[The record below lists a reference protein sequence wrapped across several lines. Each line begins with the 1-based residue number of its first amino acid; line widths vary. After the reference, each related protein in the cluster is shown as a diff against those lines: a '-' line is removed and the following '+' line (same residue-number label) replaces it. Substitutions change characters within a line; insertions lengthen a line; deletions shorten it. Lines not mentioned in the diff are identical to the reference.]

1 MNAINQ
7 NLVRDFAAMARM
19 SSSWIEYTG
28 PRKGRGWKNSVTSEI
43 RYVEDMP
50 GDDSPDSGESGV
62 ESNYMRD
69 ADWHYKNGT
78 IPEGWFVHGRFGR
91 KDLDTGRVTQ
101 LTRDWDVARQYAGK
115 QGSMWMIR
123 PRESARVIDLSNEST
138 ARQIA
143 EKMLDAYRDGTL
155 PGGLD
160 EIVRIALEEY
170 DSDTVIDQLVKSIA
184 PESIVESAGF
194 FDDEDFPYWL
204 WDSLGFDFAI
214 TPDGAVVLDKT
225 EIESEMVG
233 GSLSVNP
240 LLAHHGSPHT
250 FDKLKTEY
258 IGTGVGVAAFG
269 WGLYFSS
276 RKDFAQHFRDK
287 YRGALIDGI
296 FVSDIPRP
304 PMTIADAKHRLG
316 RDGKEVTGDSVEALL
331 RDSRVAADEYDIAKV
346 IDQLKTRDAV
356 VDRLKRSPDLL
367 AVHDSMEKSGRLKYR
382 LGSLYEVDIPEES
395 EMLNFDS
402 PASGSVM
409 EKIGR
414 MIPEYRQDPRRN
426 ILRVGDAMVPSSGN
440 EKLTGSDV
448 YNLLKMKYGS
458 AEAASKA
465 LKAAGVPGSVYKD
478 NGVKNYVVFDESD
491 VSIRNRMSAWVEYA
505 GPRKGKGWKHQSTG
519 EVRYIESQPQDDPV
533 GGVVT
538 ESSVTRMSSSEWTR
552 YKGRRGGQGW
562 QNQVTKEVRY
572 QEDQPF
578 DVSSDV
584 DQTGLRADLLR
595 AFHGSPHQFE
605 KFTTEKIGTGEGEQV
620 FGWGLY
626 FTDKQDIAEH
636 YRMVLGRNRW
646 AIDGKVIDMPTWS
659 DLEEMPDSDHTPE
672 VYAAKAMQSVVGPIL
687 ELALAADGK
696 SKNHKEF
703 RNRESARRAM
713 EMIRDGRV
721 VSPTG
726 AIYEVDLAPEEDEY
740 ILWDRPLSEQSEKVK
755 QALNVYKKN
764 GAFGKITGE
773 QLYQSLS
780 DGTGHAYP
788 RGQKSASEYLKS
800 IGIRGIK
807 YMDGSS
813 RNSGDPVQQSYN
825 YVIFDDTDVSIVN
838 RMSAW
843 I

>member
-1 MNAINQ
+1 MLDLDQHASDQ
-7 NLVRDFAAMARM
+7 
-19 SSSWIEYTG
+19 SQH
-28 PRKGRGWKNSVTSEI
+28 SEALKEI
-43 RYVEDMP
+43 YSTI
-50 GDDSPDSGESGV
+50 DSP
-62 ESNYMRD
+62 Y
-69 ADWHYKNGT
+69 
-78 IPEGWFVHGRFGR
+78 
-91 KDLDTGRVTQ
+91 
-101 LTRDWDVARQYAGK
+101 
-115 QGSMWMIR
+115 
-123 PRESARVIDLSNEST
+123 
-138 ARQIA
+138 
-143 EKMLDAYRDGTL
+143 YR
-155 PGGLD
+155 
-160 EIVRIALEEY
+160 
-170 DSDTVIDQLVKSIA
+170 
-184 PESIVESAGF
+184 
-194 FDDEDFPYWL
+194 
-204 WDSLGFDFAI
+204 
-214 TPDGAVVLDKT
+214 
-225 EIESEMVG
+225 
-233 GSLSVNP
+233 
-240 LLAHHGSPHT
+240 
-250 FDKLKTEY
+250 
-258 IGTGVGVAAFG
+258 
-269 WGLYFSS
+269 
-276 RKDFAQHFRDK
+276 
-287 YRGALIDGI
+287 
-296 FVSDIPRP
+296 
-304 PMTIADAKHRLG
+304 
-316 RDGKEVTGDSVEALL
+316 
-331 RDSRVAADEYDIAKV
+331 
-346 IDQLKTRDAV
+346 
-356 VDRLKRSPDLL
+356 
-367 AVHDSMEKSGRLKYR
+367 
-382 LGSLYEVDIPEES
+382 
-395 EMLNFDS
+395 
-402 PASGSVM
+402 
-409 EKIGR
+409 
-414 MIPEYRQDPRRN
+414 
-426 ILRVGDAMVPSSGN
+426 
-440 EKLTGSDV
+440 
-448 YNLLKMKYGS
+448 YN
-458 AEAASKA
+458 
-465 LKAAGVPGSVYKD
+465 D
-478 NGVKNYVVFDESD
+478 
-491 VSIRNRMSAWVEYA
+491 
-505 GPRKGKGWKHQSTG
+505 STG
-519 EVRYIESQPQDDPV
+519 EQVYFEIEAAVGSARSNKFENDGVREELNSIFKGDSWKSMPNNRVASLWLASKGIRGLKFLDATSRSSGMGTLNYVIFSDDDV
-533 GGVVT
+533 
-538 ESSVTRMSSSEWTR
+538 EIMSRMSSVTRMSSSEWTR